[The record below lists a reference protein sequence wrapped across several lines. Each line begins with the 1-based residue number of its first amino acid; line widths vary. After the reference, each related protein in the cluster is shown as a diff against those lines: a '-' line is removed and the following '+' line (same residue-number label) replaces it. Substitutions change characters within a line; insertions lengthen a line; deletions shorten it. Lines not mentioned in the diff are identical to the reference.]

1 MSENVILIIGASC
14 IVAFMSSVSHPKHRA
29 VSEGAFSLVLL
40 LAVLSPVCEYIGGV
54 FDNNTA
60 LPEPPSIE
68 EGGEYER
75 VAEEAF
81 LIGIE
86 RLVAD
91 RYGIDGE
98 EVTARCDGFDF
109 SRFACERIY
118 ITLSGS
124 AATSDHRGIKNFI
137 EDNFEGD
144 CIVEIEFG

>member
-1 MSENVILIIGASC
+1 MSSNVILIIGASC

-40 LAVLSPVCEYIGGV
+40 LAVLSPVREYIGG
-54 FDNNTA
+54 FLDNTS
-60 LPEPPSIE
+60 LPEAPSIE

-81 LIGIE
+81 LLGIE

-91 RYGIDGE
+91 KYGIPEE
-98 EVTARCDGFDF
+98 EVTVRCDGFDF
-109 SRFACERIY
+109 SRFSCERIY
-118 ITLSGS
+118 LTLSGS

-137 EDNFEGD
+137 EENFEGD